1 MTLDPVHADRWQIR
15 RLVVHLARL
24 AVFVSIIALIHL
36 QYASSSTRVTAIADL
51 SIDQVAALFPAAT
64 SLEGVASDD
73 GRMEVR
79 GADGQSLGY
88 VVQTSPES
96 DHIIGFSGPTNVLIG
111 FDHQDHVVGISILS
125 SEDTRDHLLE
135 VQRNERFMS
144 SLDGKSRDE
153 IGGHAVVD
161 AVSGATLTS
170 LAIQESMIHRLGGEV
185 GSLRFPAPLS
195 LDDIRVLFPDA
206 DRLEPD
212 AVHGALWSVDA
223 GGDRIGQ
230 VLRSSPAA
238 DNIVGYQG
246 PTETLIGFDRD
257 GAVVGIAIGK
267 SYDNEPYVGYV
278 REDSYFRSTFAKMKL
293 KELAE
298 ADLFEMRVEGVSGA
312 TMTSMAVSDGVVEV
326 AKKHLEDLQRE
337 ASRPKRRSGL
347 QVSVHDIGTMIVILA
362 AIVIGATSLRA
373 SKRIRIAFQLTL
385 IVYLGL
391 IAGNLVSQAMIAGWA
406 KHGVPLKMAPGL
418 TMLVIAAF
426 ACPLFSKRNIYCSH
440 LCPHGAVQQLIKGRI
455 RYQVKLGHSL
465 SKILM
470 LIPGLLL
477 LWCLLVTMMAL
488 PFSLVDIEPFDAYVF
503 RIAGWATI
511 AVAVVGMVASLF
523 VPMAYCRF
531 GCPTGKLLE
540 YLRFNA
546 RSDRWTLRDWVA
558 LGYLGLAFL
567 LWIRTVN

>member
-1 MTLDPVHADRWQIR
+1 MTLDPVNADRFQIR

-36 QYASSSTRVTAIADL
+36 QYARSSAHVTAIADL
-51 SIDQVAALFPAAT
+51 SVDQVASLFPTAA
-64 SLEGVASDD
+64 SLTGVASDD
-73 GRMEVR
+73 GRMAVSD
-79 GADGQSLGY
+79 ADGQSLGY

-111 FDHQDHVVGISILS
+111 FDDRDHVVGISILS

-135 VQRNERFMS
+135 VERSERFMS

-153 IGGHAVVD
+153 IGHVGVVD

-170 LAIQESMIHRLGGEV
+170 LAIQESIIHRLGGEV
-185 GSLRFPAPLS
+185 GSLRFPTPLS
-195 LDDIRVLFPDA
+195 RDDVKLLFPDA
-206 DRLEPD
+206 DRIEPD
-212 AVHGALWSVDA
+212 AVHGALWSVDS
-223 GGDRIGQ
+223 GGNRIGQ
-230 VLRSSPAA
+230 VLRTSPAA
-238 DNIVGYQG
+238 DNVVGYQG
-246 PTETLIGFDRD
+246 PTETLIGLDRD
-257 GAVVGIAIGK
+257 GAVVGIAVGK

-278 REDSYFRSTFAKMKL
+278 REDTYFRSTFDAMKL
-293 KELAE
+293 QGLAE
-298 ADLFEMRVEGVSGA
+298 VDLYEMRVEGVSGA
-312 TMTSMAVSDGVVEV
+312 TMTSMAVADGVVEA
-326 AKKHLEDLQRE
+326 AKKHLEQIELE
-337 ASRPKRRSGL
+337 ASRPKRRSGF
-347 QVSVHDIGTMIVILA
+347 QISVHDIGTMLVIIA
-362 AIVIGATSLRA
+362 AILIGSTSLRA
-373 SKRIRIAFQLTL
+373 NKRIRIAFQLTL

-455 RYQVKLGHSL
+455 RYQVKLGHSVSKL
-465 SKILM
+465 SM
-470 LIPGLLL
+470 LLPGLLL
-477 LWCLLVTMMAL
+477 LWCLVVTMAAL

-511 AVAVVGMVASLF
+511 VVFVVGIVASLF

-546 RSDRWTLRDWVA
+546 RSDRWTIRDWVA
-558 LGYLGLAFL
+558 LGYLGLAVWL
-567 LWIRTVN
+567 STGH

>member
-1 MTLDPVHADRWQIR
+1 MTLDPVNAERFQVR

-24 AVFVSIIALIHL
+24 AVFVSIIGLIHL
-36 QYASSSTRVTAIADL
+36 QYASSSARVTAIADL
-51 SIDQVAALFPAAT
+51 SVDQVISLFPAAA
-64 SLEGVASDD
+64 SLAGVASDD
-73 GRMEVR
+73 GRMAVSD
-79 GADGQSLGY
+79 ADGQSLGY

-111 FDHQDHVVGISILS
+111 FDDLDHVVGISILS

-135 VQRNERFMS
+135 VERNEQFMS

-153 IGGHAVVD
+153 IGRVGVVD

-170 LAIQESMIHRLGGEV
+170 LAIQESIIHRLGGEV
-185 GSLRFPAPLS
+185 GSLRFPTPLS
-195 LDDIRVLFPDA
+195 LDDVKVLFPNA
-206 DRLEPD
+206 DSIEPNAAHA
-212 AVHGALWSVDA
+212 AVWSVNS

-230 VLRSSPAA
+230 VLRTSPAA
-238 DNIVGYQG
+238 DNVVGYQG
-246 PTETLIGFDRD
+246 PTDTLIGLDRD

-278 REDSYFRSTFAKMKL
+278 REDSYFRSTFDAMKL
-293 KELAE
+293 QQLAE
-298 ADLFEMRVEGVSGA
+298 ADLYEMRVEGVSGA
-312 TMTSMAVSDGVVEV
+312 TMTSMAVADGVVEA
-326 AKKHLEDLQRE
+326 AKKHREKVELE
-337 ASRPKRRSGL
+337 ASRPKRRSGF
-347 QVSVHDIGTMIVILA
+347 QISVHDIGTMIVIIA
-362 AIVIGATSLRA
+362 AIVIGSTSLRA
-373 SKRIRIAFQLTL
+373 NKRVRIVFQLTL

-406 KHGVPLKMAPGL
+406 KHGVPLQMAPGL
-418 TMLVIAAF
+418 AMLVIAAF

-455 RYQVKLGHSL
+455 RYQVKLGHSV
-465 SKILM
+465 SKLLM
-470 LIPGLLL
+470 LLPGLLL
-477 LWCLLVTMMAL
+477 LWCLVVVMAAL

-511 AVAVVGMVASLF
+511 AVFVVGIVASLF

-531 GCPTGKLLE
+531 GCPTGRLLD

-546 RSDRWTLRDWVA
+546 RSDRWTIRDWIAV
-558 LGYLGLAFL
+558 GYLGIAIWLS
-567 LWIRTVN
+567 TSH

>member
-1 MTLDPVHADRWQIR
+1 MTLDPVNTDRFQVR

-24 AVFVSIIALIHL
+24 AVFVSIIGLIHL
-36 QYASSSTRVTAIADL
+36 QYASSSARVTAIADL
-51 SIDQVAALFPAAT
+51 SVDQVVSLFPAAA
-64 SLEGVASDD
+64 SLAGVASDD
-73 GRMEVR
+73 GRMAVSD
-79 GADGQSLGY
+79 ADGKSLGY

-111 FDHQDHVVGISILS
+111 FDDLDRVVGISILS

-135 VQRNERFMS
+135 VERNEQFMS

-153 IGGHAVVD
+153 IGRVGVVD

-170 LAIQESMIHRLGGEV
+170 LAIQESIIHRLGGEV
-185 GSLRFPAPLS
+185 GSLRFPTPLS
-195 LDDIRVLFPDA
+195 LDDVKVLFPNA
-206 DRLEPD
+206 DHIEPN
-212 AVHGALWSVDA
+212 AVHAAVWFVNS

-230 VLRSSPAA
+230 VLRTSPAA
-238 DNIVGYQG
+238 DNVVGYQG
-246 PTETLIGFDRD
+246 PTDTLIGLGRD

-278 REDSYFRSTFAKMKL
+278 REDSYFRSTFDEMKL
-293 KELAE
+293 QQLAE
-298 ADLFEMRVEGVSGA
+298 ADLYEMRVEGVSGA
-312 TMTSMAVSDGVVEV
+312 TMTSMAVADGVVEA
-326 AKKHLEDLQRE
+326 AKKHREKVELE
-337 ASRPKRRSGL
+337 ASRPKRRSGF
-347 QVSVHDIGTMIVILA
+347 QISVHDIGTMIVIVA
-362 AIVIGATSLRA
+362 AIVIGSTSLRA
-373 SKRIRIAFQLTL
+373 NKRVRIVFQLTL

-406 KHGVPLKMAPGL
+406 KHGVPLQMAPGL

-455 RYQVKLGHSL
+455 RYQVKLGHSV
-465 SKILM
+465 SKLLM
-470 LIPGLLL
+470 LLPGLLL
-477 LWCLLVTMMAL
+477 LWCLVVTMAAL

-511 AVAVVGMVASLF
+511 AVFVVGIVASLF

-531 GCPTGKLLE
+531 GCPTGRLLD

-546 RSDRWTLRDWVA
+546 RSDRWTVRDWVA
-558 LGYLGLAFL
+558 LGYLGLAIWL
-567 LWIRTVN
+567 STGH

>member
-1 MTLDPVHADRWQIR
+1 MTLEPVNADRFQIR

-36 QYASSSTRVTAIADL
+36 QYARFSARVTAIADL
-51 SIDQVAALFPAAT
+51 SVDQVASLFPAAA
-64 SLEGVASDD
+64 SLAGVASDD
-73 GRMEVR
+73 GRMAVSDS
-79 GADGQSLGY
+79 DGQALGY

-111 FDHQDHVVGISILS
+111 FDNQDHVVGISILS

-135 VQRNERFMS
+135 VERSEQFMS
-144 SLDGKSRDE
+144 SLDGTSRDE
-153 IGGHAVVD
+153 IGHVGVVD

-170 LAIQESMIHRLGGEV
+170 LAIQESIIHRLGGEV

-195 LDDIRVLFPDA
+195 LADVKLLFPDA
-206 DRLEPD
+206 DRIEPD
-212 AVHGALWSVDA
+212 GVHGALWSVDS
-223 GGDRIGQ
+223 GGNRIGQ
-230 VLRSSPAA
+230 VLRTSPAA
-238 DNIVGYQG
+238 DNVVGYQG
-246 PTETLIGFDRD
+246 PSETLIGLDRD
-257 GAVVGIAIGK
+257 GAVVGIAVGK

-278 REDSYFRSTFAKMKL
+278 REDSYFRSTFDAMKL
-293 KELAE
+293 QGLAE
-298 ADLFEMRVEGVSGA
+298 ADLYEMRVEGVSGA
-312 TMTSMAVSDGVVEV
+312 TMTSMAVADGVVEA
-326 AKKHLEDLQRE
+326 AKKHLEQIELE

-347 QVSVHDIGTMIVILA
+347 QISIHDIGTMLVIIA
-362 AIVIGATSLRA
+362 AIVIGSTSLRA

-455 RYQVKLGHSL
+455 RYQVKLGHSV
-465 SKILM
+465 SKLLM
-470 LIPGLLL
+470 LLPGLLL
-477 LWCLLVTMMAL
+477 LWCLVVTMAAL

-511 AVAVVGMVASLF
+511 AVFVVGIVASLF

-531 GCPTGKLLE
+531 GCPTGKLLD

-546 RSDRWTLRDWVA
+546 RSDRWTIRDWVA
-558 LGYLGLAFL
+558 LGYLGLAIWL
-567 LWIRTVN
+567 STGH